1 MTMLTFERIPEASLM
16 PPLSWYLGQT
26 TSVNRFFDEIS
37 GQLGQ
42 FLPSLIWAIVL
53 LILGW
58 IVATIVAAAIKNLLR
73 RTSLDDRIANWAMGQ
88 DPNRDVPIEKWV
100 ASVVYWVIFLF
111 AIVASLNALNLAA
124 VSAPLNNF
132 LDQIFAYLP
141 RVGGAVLLLAVA
153 WLTATVVRSLVI
165 NGLSRF
171 NLDDRL
177 AQQTGI
183 DQGSSPFVLNETIG
197 NVLYWFIFLLFIP
210 LILSALEIPG
220 LLAPVEGLINDFLQA
235 IPRIVTAAIVLALGW
250 IIARIVRGVVTNLL
264 LATGA
269 DRLGTR
275 IGLRATEEEGI
286 SLSSLLGTVAYVLV
300 LIPAVIAAL
309 NELDIQA
316 ISGPAIL
323 MLERIL
329 AAIPQIIVAALVLVV
344 AYFVGK
350 FVADLVTNLLRG
362 AGFDNIM
369 TVLGLPELN
378 LGSSTP
384 SPVQPGLDA
393 EGRPISTVQTPGRT
407 PSEIVGIIALVAIVL
422 FGAVTATEI
431 LDFEGLTQIV
441 RAILRIGARIL
452 SGLVVFAVGLYLANL
467 AFRLVN
473 SMGTGQAKILAQAA
487 RISVIVFVGAMAL
500 QQMGVAPDIVN
511 LAFGL
516 LLGAIAVAIA
526 IAFGL
531 GGRDV
536 AADQLREWLAS
547 FKQR

>member
-1 MTMLTFERIPEASLM
+1 M

-183 DQGSSPFVLNETIG
+183 EQGSSPFVLNETIG

-210 LILSALEIPG
+210 LILSALEIP
-220 LLAPVEGLINDFLQA
+220 
-235 IPRIVTAAIVLALGW
+235 
-250 IIARIVRGVVTNLL
+250 
-264 LATGA
+264 
-269 DRLGTR
+269 
-275 IGLRATEEEGI
+275 
-286 SLSSLLGTVAYVLV
+286 
-300 LIPAVIAAL
+300 
-309 NELDIQA
+309 
-316 ISGPAIL
+316 
-323 MLERIL
+323 
-329 AAIPQIIVAALVLVV
+329 
-344 AYFVGK
+344 
-350 FVADLVTNLLRG
+350 
-362 AGFDNIM
+362 
-369 TVLGLPELN
+369 
-378 LGSSTP
+378 
-384 SPVQPGLDA
+384 
-393 EGRPISTVQTPGRT
+393 
-407 PSEIVGIIALVAIVL
+407 
-422 FGAVTATEI
+422 
-431 LDFEGLTQIV
+431 
-441 RAILRIGARIL
+441 
-452 SGLVVFAVGLYLANL
+452 
-467 AFRLVN
+467 
-473 SMGTGQAKILAQAA
+473 
-487 RISVIVFVGAMAL
+487 
-500 QQMGVAPDIVN
+500 
-511 LAFGL
+511 
-516 LLGAIAVAIA
+516 
-526 IAFGL
+526 
-531 GGRDV
+531 
-536 AADQLREWLAS
+536 
-547 FKQR
+547 